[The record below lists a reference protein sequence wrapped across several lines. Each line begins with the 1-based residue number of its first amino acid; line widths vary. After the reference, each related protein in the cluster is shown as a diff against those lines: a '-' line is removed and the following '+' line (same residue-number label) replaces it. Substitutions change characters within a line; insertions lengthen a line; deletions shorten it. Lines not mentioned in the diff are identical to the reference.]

1 MISNT
6 LIKWRENLNS
16 ALKKLTVAPE
26 IPDLKAEIN
35 AVFLKTNQ
43 ELLVSDINT

>member
-16 ALKKLTVAPE
+16 ALKKLTAAPE

-35 AVFLKTNQ
+35 AIFLKTNL
-43 ELLVSDINT
+43 ELLDSDINT